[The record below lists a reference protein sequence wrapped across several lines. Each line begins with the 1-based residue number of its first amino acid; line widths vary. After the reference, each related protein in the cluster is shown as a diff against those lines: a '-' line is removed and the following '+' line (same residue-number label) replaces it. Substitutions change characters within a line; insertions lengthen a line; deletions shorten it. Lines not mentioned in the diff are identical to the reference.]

1 MKLKEMICMK
11 ISTKVECGI
20 IALVDIAV
28 NSAKVEVVKVAA
40 ISERNNIS
48 AKYLEQI
55 LPHLRQSHIINSV
68 KGASGGYVL
77 ARPSAEITLREIVD
91 ALDNT
96 ILAHSLFSEKLD
108 SAANTAISL
117 CLWEPVTHYMQDFSA
132 KLTLREITDKFS
144 ELITAE
150 AETPMYYI

>member
-1 MKLKEMICMK
+1 MK

-28 NSAKVEVVKVAA
+28 NSAKGEVVKVAA

>member
-1 MKLKEMICMK
+1 MK

-20 IALVDIAV
+20 IALVDISI
-28 NSAKVEVVKVAA
+28 NSVGGRIVKVAS

-55 LPHLRQSHIINSV
+55 LPLLRQAKIINSV

-77 ARPSAEITLREIVD
+77 ARQSEEITLKEIVN

-96 ILAHSLFSEKLD
+96 ILTNTSFNGKLE
-108 SAANTAISL
+108 SPATAAISE
-117 CLWEPVTHYMQDFSA
+117 CLWEPLTDYMQIFSQ
-132 KLTLREITDKFS
+132 KLTLKELTDRYSEIISKCTP
-144 ELITAE
+144 E
-150 AETPMYYI
+150 PMYYI

>member
-1 MKLKEMICMK
+1 MK

-20 IALVDIAV
+20 IALVDISI
-28 NSAKVEVVKVAA
+28 NSVGGRIVKVAS

-55 LPHLRQSHIINSV
+55 LPLLRQAKIINSV

-77 ARPSAEITLREIVD
+77 ARQSEEITLKEIVN

-96 ILAHSLFSEKLD
+96 ILTNTSFTGKLE
-108 SAANTAISL
+108 SPATTAISE
-117 CLWEPVTHYMQDFSA
+117 CLWEPLTDYMQIFSQ
-132 KLTLREITDKFS
+132 KLTLKELTDRYSEIISKCS
-144 ELITAE
+144 PE
-150 AETPMYYI
+150 PMYYI

>member
-1 MKLKEMICMK
+1 MK

-20 IALVDIAV
+20 IALVDISI
-28 NSAKVEVVKVAA
+28 NSGGGKIVKVAS

-55 LPHLRQSHIINSV
+55 LPLLRQAKIINSI

-77 ARPSAEITLREIVD
+77 ARHSEEITLNEIVN

-96 ILAHSLFSEKLD
+96 ILTNTSFSEKLE
-108 SAANTAISL
+108 SPATTAISE
-117 CLWEPVTHYMQDFSA
+117 CLWEPLTNYMQIFSQ
-132 KLTLREITDKFS
+132 KLTLKELTDRYNEIINKYG
-144 ELITAE
+144 AE
-150 AETPMYYI
+150 PMYYI